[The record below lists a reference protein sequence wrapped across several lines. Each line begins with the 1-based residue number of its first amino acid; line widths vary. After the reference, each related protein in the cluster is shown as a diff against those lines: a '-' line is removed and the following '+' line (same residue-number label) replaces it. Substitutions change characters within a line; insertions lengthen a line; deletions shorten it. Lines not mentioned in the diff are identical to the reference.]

1 MSVLTLETK
10 KYALKLEKFQGPLD
24 LLLSLIEKN
33 KMDIYDIKL
42 DEITDQYMEYLNKAQ
57 TLNLEIASEFISMA
71 STLLYL
77 KSKKLLPRKKHRRRG
92 IVRG

>member
-77 KSKKLLPRKKHRRRG
+77 KSKKLLPRKK
-92 IVRG
+92 